1 MSDTAGAG
9 SSGEEGSTGE
19 SGESQQQKKQDNGEN
34 NDDILKGLWED
45 PTEDP
50 NKKRQAD
57 VDLKQKPADDPSKT
71 FNTYIDGLNLTD
83 GVELA
88 AISEELNQGNTDS
101 LNKAFGQVARSVYR
115 QTMIDVNRVMD
126 KKIEQGVAKAVEQS
140 GNAVQGNMAVDKMK
154 GILGFTKDP
163 TISPIASAVLAQLIK
178 KGKSVDEAIV
188 GVEAFFRTTANIS
201 AKELNRRNPPQS
213 RPGGKT
219 FQTNNIPEVD
229 DADDVDWMEMLNV

>member
-1 MSDTAGAG
+1 MSDTAGTG
-9 SSGEEGSTGE
+9 SSGEEDGVDK
-19 SGESQQQKKQDNGEN
+19 SGESQQKKKQDNDEN

-45 PTEDP
+45 PSEDT
-50 NKKRQAD
+50 NKKRQVD
-57 VDLKQKPADDPSKT
+57 VDPQQKPADDPNKT
-71 FNTYIDGLNLTD
+71 FNTYIEGLNLTD
-83 GVELA
+83 GIELA
-88 AISEELNQGNTDS
+88 TISADLNQGNTDS
-101 LNKAFGQVARSVYR
+101 LNKAFGQVAQTVYR

-126 KKIEQGVAKAVEQS
+126 KKIEQGITKAVEQS
-140 GNAVQGNMAVDKMK
+140 GNAVQGNMAVDKMR
-154 GILGFTKDP
+154 GTLGFTKDP

>member
-1 MSDTAGAG
+1 MSDTAGTG
-9 SSGEEGSTGE
+9 SSGTEDGAGE
-19 SGESQQQKKQDNGEN
+19 SGESQGKKKQDNNDN

-45 PTEDP
+45 PSEDP

-57 VDLKQKPADDPSKT
+57 IDPQQKPVDDPSKT
-71 FNTYIDGLNLTD
+71 FNTYIESLNLGDGL
-83 GVELA
+83 ELA
-88 AISEELNQGNTDS
+88 TISEELNQGNTDS